1 MNFLVIIYILRINY
15 TYLVNSRVQ
24 IALKATQKV
33 KLMLLVEEEIQDL
46 DESNRMSNTRDNKN
60 FHGYFFHNLSS
71 QQVVI
76 GATTVVTNKT

>member
-1 MNFLVIIYILRINY
+1 
-15 TYLVNSRVQ
+15 
-24 IALKATQKV
+24 
-33 KLMLLVEEEIQDL
+33 MLLVEEEIWDL